1 MNRPSSASEI
11 TVRSATRCSL
21 PSVPGLEALPKV
33 GLVLVLGLILVL
45 SLAPALALVL
55 AEEVGEIPE

>member
-1 MNRPSSASEI
+1 M
-11 TVRSATRCSL
+11 VKSATRCSL
-21 PSVPGLEALPKV
+21 PSAPGLEALPKV
-33 GLVLVLGLILVL
+33 GLVLGLILVL